1 MHKSLIIVLNQ
12 TLVGLLCWNLRKNTE
27 EDLVLFSKEY
37 QNTLLSVIL
46 IWRFNLVLKVTK
58 KIQIW
63 KLRMIFLCFFFWKKV
78 YLNPCICAC
87 MYLNFLCFIY
97 VCYTHV
103 CTWLCLCLVYT
114 WVRTCGKLMSI
125 YVWYIYAYVHICGVC
140 TMFLCMRIGGCI
152 LRVQSEVDIWCSC
165 FSLPALGLQAPI
177 PIIKRDAGESRS
189 GPHTTFYS
197 LNCFCHSIS
206 GILSLCPFKIDV
218 TLYSVLKVTVLN
230 VTITCVSFICHCS
243 SRQIIIPAP
252 NFNNLELDLC
262 QKWNLL
268 L

>member
-1 MHKSLIIVLNQ
+1 M
-12 TLVGLLCWNLRKNTE
+12 
-27 EDLVLFSKEY
+27 
-37 QNTLLSVIL
+37 
-46 IWRFNLVLKVTK
+46 
-58 KIQIW
+58 
-63 KLRMIFLCFFFWKKV
+63 FFFWKKV
-78 YLNPCICAC
+78 YLNPCKCVCI
-87 MYLNFLCFIY
+87 YLNFLCFIY
-97 VCYTHV
+97 VCYMHV
-103 CTWLCLCLVYT
+103 CTWLCLCVVYT

-125 YVWYIYAYVHICGVC
+125 YVWCIYAYVHICGVC
-140 TMFLCMRIGGCI
+140 TMFLCMRIGAVSY
-152 LRVQSEVDIWCSC
+152 LCSQKLTSDVLA

-177 PIIKRDAGESRS
+177 PIIKRDAGDSGS

-206 GILSLCPFKIDV
+206 GILSLCLFKIDV
-218 TLYSVLKVTVLN
+218 TLYSVLKVTVLK

-243 SRQIIIPAP
+243 SRQINIPAP

>member
-12 TLVGLLCWNLRKNTE
+12 ILVGLLCWNLRKNSE

-63 KLRMIFLCFFFWKKV
+63 KLRMIFYVFFFWKKV
-78 YLNPCICAC
+78 YLNPRICAC

-97 VCYTHV
+97 VCYMHV
-103 CTWLCLCLVYT
+103 CTWLCLCVVYT

-177 PIIKRDAGESRS
+177 PITK
-189 GPHTTFYS
+189 
-197 LNCFCHSIS
+197 
-206 GILSLCPFKIDV
+206 
-218 TLYSVLKVTVLN
+218 
-230 VTITCVSFICHCS
+230 
-243 SRQIIIPAP
+243 
-252 NFNNLELDLC
+252 
-262 QKWNLL
+262 
-268 L
+268 